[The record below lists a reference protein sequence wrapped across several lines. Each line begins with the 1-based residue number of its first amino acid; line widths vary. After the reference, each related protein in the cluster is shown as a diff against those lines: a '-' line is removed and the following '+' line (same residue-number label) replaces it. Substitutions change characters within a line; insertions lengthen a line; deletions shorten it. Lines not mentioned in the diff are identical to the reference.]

1 MKGYFNI
8 MKNRTKNF
16 KLNFL
21 FSMLMII
28 NVNNLSNVYA
38 DKITNNNSNNTSLSN
53 NINGNNNISIPSN
66 KVMLNFDNVDI
77 QVVIKAI
84 SQLSGKN
91 FVVDPR
97 VKGNINIISDKPI
110 AKEDSY
116 LVLES
121 ALRMQGFAS
130 VESDGV
136 IKVLPETDTKTYGM
150 QTFSNTINNSGDQVV
165 TKIFVLTHGSAN
177 QLLNT
182 LRPLIAPNNSIT
194 VYPNSNALVI
204 TDYASNLKRITKI
217 INDLNNSADLKPEII
232 YFKHA
237 IASDVANTLQSYI
250 QGGGTASPNS
260 SNNDGPNVTITV
272 DSVNNSIIL
281 YSLVRDKLQ
290 ELKTLALNIDNNT
303 GINNNIHVVYLK
315 NGDANH
321 IADVLRVVANNQ
333 ENPDLSASSANS
345 KFNNEPGSV
354 FAANNNGSS
363 NSSSKNNSPRSQTNN
378 NTQQKDA
385 PKIFIQAEPSTNS
398 LIIQAPDAM
407 YKNLRMVI
415 EMLDVRRAQVM
426 IEALLVTMS
435 SSKTGTFGVQWL
447 VGGIGNNGFGGGIAT
462 NYGGNNSSI
471 SNLATQAIIASKG
484 GTAGAPTIPN
494 EVFIGLIS
502 GTTTIGGQTI
512 PNLGALADMIDAS
525 SAGNVL
531 SRPTLITLD
540 NEEAKIKVGSNIGVP
555 NGSFQSTAANP
566 GAQVTTI
573 TRQDLGTF
581 LQIKPLITQNGAI
594 QLDIYQEDSSLQ
606 ANTPVN
612 SPNGPSYNSQSIR
625 ATLLV
630 DDGQIIA
637 LGGLTKDTVQVA
649 SNGIP
654 LLDQIPYLGAL
665 FSWQTRTHLKENLIL
680 FLRPVIIR
688 SKQGYLALTND
699 RYKYILDQQKI
710 ISAKSNGILPSISA
724 VTIDNQLP
732 YKPSAANETIAHIKN
747 NPLLDLR
754 NNNINTLGTV
764 NNAMH
769 DNDSNHEPIT
779 IIEDKGITKPNIKQA
794 IKVNDLKSDALA
806 TKNTTTKTI
815 PNTNINVASDT
826 K

>member
-272 DSVNNSIIL
+272 DSVNNSII
-281 YSLVRDKLQ
+281 RH
-290 ELKTLALNIDNNT
+290 LN
-303 GINNNIHVVYLK
+303 
-315 NGDANH
+315 
-321 IADVLRVVANNQ
+321 
-333 ENPDLSASSANS
+333 
-345 KFNNEPGSV
+345 
-354 FAANNNGSS
+354 
-363 NSSSKNNSPRSQTNN
+363 
-378 NTQQKDA
+378 
-385 PKIFIQAEPSTNS
+385 
-398 LIIQAPDAM
+398 
-407 YKNLRMVI
+407 
-415 EMLDVRRAQVM
+415 
-426 IEALLVTMS
+426 
-435 SSKTGTFGVQWL
+435 WC
-447 VGGIGNNGFGGGIAT
+447 GNF
-462 NYGGNNSSI
+462 
-471 SNLATQAIIASKG
+471 
-484 GTAGAPTIPN
+484 
-494 EVFIGLIS
+494 
-502 GTTTIGGQTI
+502 
-512 PNLGALADMIDAS
+512 
-525 SAGNVL
+525 
-531 SRPTLITLD
+531 
-540 NEEAKIKVGSNIGVP
+540 
-555 NGSFQSTAANP
+555 
-566 GAQVTTI
+566 
-573 TRQDLGTF
+573 
-581 LQIKPLITQNGAI
+581 
-594 QLDIYQEDSSLQ
+594 
-606 ANTPVN
+606 
-612 SPNGPSYNSQSIR
+612 
-625 ATLLV
+625 
-630 DDGQIIA
+630 
-637 LGGLTKDTVQVA
+637 
-649 SNGIP
+649 
-654 LLDQIPYLGAL
+654 
-665 FSWQTRTHLKENLIL
+665 
-680 FLRPVIIR
+680 
-688 SKQGYLALTND
+688 
-699 RYKYILDQQKI
+699 
-710 ISAKSNGILPSISA
+710 
-724 VTIDNQLP
+724 
-732 YKPSAANETIAHIKN
+732 
-747 NPLLDLR
+747 
-754 NNNINTLGTV
+754 
-764 NNAMH
+764 
-769 DNDSNHEPIT
+769 
-779 IIEDKGITKPNIKQA
+779 
-794 IKVNDLKSDALA
+794 
-806 TKNTTTKTI
+806 
-815 PNTNINVASDT
+815 
-826 K
+826 